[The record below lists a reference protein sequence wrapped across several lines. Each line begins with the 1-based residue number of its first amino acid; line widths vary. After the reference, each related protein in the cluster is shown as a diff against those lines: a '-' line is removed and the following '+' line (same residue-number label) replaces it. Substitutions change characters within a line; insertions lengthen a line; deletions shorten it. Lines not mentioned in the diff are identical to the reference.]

1 VSSVKCILTLQQ
13 DCETAACSSSK
24 PHIFCVWQKCAS
36 EQFGCC
42 LYTACC
48 LLQAVFAEVYELDVD
63 EDVNKVLF
71 ALLQPLQ
78 EKPGTH
84 QSKGNS
90 RTHKKGKSVTMRAK
104 VSGLYQ
110 ISFPVDGSA
119 SAVRL
124 LTPRLQSIVQK
135 TSMQRLSEL
144 QAMLQNLSLIK

>member
-1 VSSVKCILTLQQ
+1 V
-13 DCETAACSSSK
+13 TAACSTSE
-24 PHIFCVWQKCAS
+24 PYFLCVAELCFRTKFA
-36 EQFGCC
+36 CC

-71 ALLQPLQ
+71 ALLQPLP
-78 EKPGTH
+78 KPDTN

-90 RTHKKGKSVTMRAK
+90 CTNKKGKSVTMRAK
-104 VSGLYQ
+104 TSGLYQ

-119 SAVRL
+119 SALSILR
-124 LTPRLQSIVQK
+124 PRLQSILHK
-135 TSMQRLSEL
+135 ISMQRLSEL